1 MLKTWIEDNISEL
14 KKICNRVAKQNNTDD
29 LFQTSI
35 EQLLNNKRIHDIP
48 DNERLFFFAKIVRNN
63 FNSKTSRFHKV
74 YRNNRFVEL
83 DTNIDIPNENY
94 EEDIFTIEWVLE
106 EVEKIKQQDWYL
118 GQITLHYF
126 AEDCNLT
133 RLSKKIGIPI
143 NNLSRDIKKVK
154 LLLNHKLQERI
165 RENEI

>member
-1 MLKTWIEDNISEL
+1 MLNDWIEQNIL
-14 KKICNRVAKQNNTDD
+14 HLQKICNRVAKQNNTDD
-29 LFQTSI
+29 LLQVSI

-48 DNERLFFFAKIVRNN
+48 SRERLFFFAKIVRNN
-63 FNSKTSRFHKV
+63 YNSKTSKYHKL
-74 YRNNRFVEL
+74 YRKTNFVEL
-83 DTNIDIPNENY
+83 GSNIDIPNEDY

-154 LLLNHKLQERI
+154 IILNDRRQEKLKE
-165 RENEI
+165 

>member
-1 MLKTWIEDNISEL
+1 MLNDWIEENIL
-14 KKICNRVAKQNNTDD
+14 HLQKICNRVAKQNNTDD
-29 LFQTSI
+29 LLQTSI

-48 DNERLFFFAKIVRNN
+48 SNERLFFFAKIVRNN
-63 FNSKTSRFHKV
+63 YNSKTSKYHKL
-74 YRNNRFVEL
+74 YRKTNFVEL
-83 DTNIDIPNENY
+83 GSNIDIPQEDY

-133 RLSKKIGIPI
+133 KLSKKIGIPI
-143 NNLSRDIKKVK
+143 NSLSRDIRKVK
-154 LLLNHKLQERI
+154 IILNDRRQEKLKE
-165 RENEI
+165 

>member
-1 MLKTWIEDNISEL
+1 MLNDWIEENIL
-14 KKICNRVAKQNNTDD
+14 HLQKICNRVAKQNNTDD
-29 LFQTSI
+29 LLQTSI
-35 EQLLNNKRIHDIP
+35 EQLLNNKRIYDIP

-63 FNSKTSRFHKV
+63 YNSKTSKYHKI
-74 YRNNRFVEL
+74 YRKTNFVEL
-83 DTNIDIPNENY
+83 GSNIDIPNQEY

-154 LLLNHKLQERI
+154 LILNDKLQEKLK
-165 RENEI
+165 E